1 MKRSTVQKVMLA
13 MMAAMALVAIGCN
26 DDDDPAGPTGNVGVQ
41 VTTASAPA
49 LQVSRDA
56 KIFVQWSYLA
66 LVDDQGQETTLINS
80 PDADPVDITA
90 DTILG
95 PYEVPEGTYEGFVH
109 TMEDVYVTD
118 GPDGERHCDD
128 TNVETEPLP
137 ADEELTIQG
146 GLLEV
151 AEDGSQTLLVTM
163 PVIGGAC
170 DVDGGEGVIEFND
183 PDNPEVVV
191 SIIG

>member
-13 MMAAMALVAIGCN
+13 MMAALALVAIGCN
-26 DDDDPAGPTGNVGVQ
+26 DDDDPAGPTGNVSMQ
-41 VTTASAPA
+41 VTTASGAV
-49 LQVSRDA
+49 LQASPDA
-56 KIFVQWSYLA
+56 QIFVQWSYLA
-66 LVDDQGQETTLINS
+66 LVDEQGEQTVLINS

-90 DTILG
+90 SPILG
-95 PYEVPEGTYEGFVH
+95 PYEVPEGTYTGIVH
-109 TMEDVYVTD
+109 TMEDVYVID
-118 GPDGERHCDD
+118 GPDGERRCDD

-137 ADEELTIQG
+137 VEEELTIQG
-146 GLLEV
+146 GLLQV

-170 DVDGGEGVIEFND
+170 ETDGGEGVIEFND

-191 SIIG
+191 TIVG